1 MARPPKVP
9 ALALTKTA
17 RFRVTEAEW
26 SETLPDR
33 AAAAGFASVS
43 DYCRARTLNAK
54 PRRPASTPERQALIK
69 YLGQLG
75 NIRADLNKLVKDRQ
89 AHHFINPDDAA
100 ASFRAITLLAD
111 LVLAELSGDG
121 D

>member
-1 MARPPKVP
+1 MARPPKAP
-9 ALALTKTA
+9 AIALTKTA
-17 RFRVTEAEW
+17 RFRVTEAEL
-26 SETLPDR
+26 SEHLPAA

-54 PRRPASTPERQALIK
+54 PRRQTTTPERQALIK
-69 YLGQLG
+69 WLGQLG

-89 AHHFINPDDAA
+89 AHHFVKPEDAE
-100 ASFRAITLLAD
+100 ASFKAITLLAD
-111 LVLAELSGDG
+111 LILSELSSDG

>member
-1 MARPPKVP
+1 MARPIKDP
-9 ALALTKTA
+9 AHALTKTA
-17 RFRVTEAEW
+17 RFRVTEAEL
-26 SETLPDR
+26 SEQLPAH

-54 PRRPASTPERQALIK
+54 PRRQTTTPERQALIK
-69 YLGQLG
+69 GLGQLG

-89 AHHFINPDDAA
+89 AHHFVKPEDAEA
-100 ASFRAITLLAD
+100 AFKAITLIAD
-111 LVLAELSGDG
+111 QIHINLSGDG